1 MSPAELKRLQRGAYA
16 RFYGDPRRM
25 RRILRDAPLD
35 FRGLAFR
42 GFQTA
47 RFIAGSLP
55 SVGRVERTWQRLRA
69 WRGAGA
75 GVLDGQAAAP
85 S

>member
-1 MSPAELKRLQRGAYA
+1 LQRRAYA
-16 RFYGDPRRM
+16 RFYGDPTRV

-35 FRGLAFR
+35 MRGLAFR

-55 SVGRVERTWQRLRA
+55 SVGRFERTWQRLRG
-69 WRGAGA
+69 WRGADA
-75 GVLDGQAAAP
+75 GLLRGRAAAP

>member
-1 MSPAELKRLQRGAYA
+1 
-16 RFYGDPRRM
+16 M

-47 RFIAGSLP
+47 RFIVGSLP
-55 SVGRVERTWQRLRA
+55 SVGRVERAWQRLRT
-69 WRGAGA
+69 WRHAGA
-75 GVLDGQAAAP
+75 DLLGDRAAAP
-85 S
+85 F